1 MLDELA
7 GKAMRAAGARTRLA
21 PQPLSAILGA
31 MSVVLHGDAAFTQ
44 IVVKHP
50 RGHEI
55 ILVKQDGV
63 VHGYRNSCPHVGVGL
78 DWGDGR
84 CMSGPDQL
92 ICAMHGALFEAGS
105 GLCIAGPCSGQA
117 LERVPLRIE
126 EGRVVCD

>member
-1 MLDELA
+1 
-7 GKAMRAAGARTRLA
+7 
-21 PQPLSAILGA
+21 
-31 MSVVLHGDAAFTQ
+31 MSLVLHGDSAFTQ

-55 ILVKQDGV
+55 ILVKHDGV

-84 CMSGPDQL
+84 CMHGPDQL

-105 GLCIAGPCSGQA
+105 GLCIDGPCSGQS
-117 LERVPLRIE
+117 LERVAVRIE